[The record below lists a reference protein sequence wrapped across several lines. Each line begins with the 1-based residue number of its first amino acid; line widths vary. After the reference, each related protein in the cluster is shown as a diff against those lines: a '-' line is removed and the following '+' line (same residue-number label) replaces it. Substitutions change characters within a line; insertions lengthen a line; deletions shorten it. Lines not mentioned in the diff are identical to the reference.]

1 MEKHLMEKVRG
12 ILLMVFQQCCYYC
25 SSSHADNHKNNFLVL
40 GEGATYGINGSFDAR
55 DKKFSINFSKAN
67 TKSCLSLYYNSDNV
81 YLFVNRK
88 EISKFNVINGNFNFP
103 TKFFLGNIFNGSG
116 FSVDYN
122 AIDKSNILNI
132 HKYLMVKI
140 NIK

>member
-1 MEKHLMEKVRG
+1 M
-12 ILLMVFQQCCYYC
+12 
-25 SSSHADNHKNNFLVL
+25 L
-40 GEGATYGINGSFDAR
+40 GEGATYGINGIFDPR
-55 DKKFSINFSKAN
+55 DKKFSINFSKTN
-67 TKSCLSLYYNSDNV
+67 TKSCLGLYYNSDNS

-88 EISKFNVINGNFNFP
+88 EISKFKVINGNFNFP
-103 TKFFLGNIFNGSG
+103 TKFFIRNIFNRFS

-132 HKYLMVKI
+132 HKYFIVKN